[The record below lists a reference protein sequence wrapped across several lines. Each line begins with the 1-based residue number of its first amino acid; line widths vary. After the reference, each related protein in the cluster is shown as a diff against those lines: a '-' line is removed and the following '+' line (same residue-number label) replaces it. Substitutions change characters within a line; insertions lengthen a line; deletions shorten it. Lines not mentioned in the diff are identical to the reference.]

1 MEPSNTDIFRKVQDI
16 EKGQGEMHAMIK
28 DHETRLRPLENW
40 KIAYEAAAKA
50 LEGIHTSPA
59 SNTNKDFTTFVIKV
73 IGMMTGIVAL
83 LYLMV
88 QQLAK

>member
-16 EKGQGEMHAMIK
+16 EKGQADMHTMVK
-28 DHETRLRPLENW
+28 DHENRLRPLENW

-50 LEGIHTSPA
+50 LEGIHASPNN
-59 SNTNKDFTTFVIKV
+59 NTNKDFSTFVVKV
-73 IGMMTGIVAL
+73 MGLMTAIVGL

-88 QQLAK
+88 QQLVK